1 MLGNTDTRETLSVP
15 ERVGSEWPLYAA
27 VYEEILRLISE
38 GVYPVGS
45 QLVGEPEFAK
55 QLGVSRVVLR
65 EAIRALEVDGIL
77 IKRAGIGTFVNE
89 PYPVIESSL
98 TTNYGMTEIIES
110 GGLEAG
116 TSSIAITDEMLD
128 AKYAARVDQPVG
140 SWVRKIERVRTAA
153 GRPVALT
160 VDYVPVATCRTSCKE
175 LAEGG
180 SLYDL
185 LESWGVSVKCGY
197 ARLIPTKAGH
207 HLGKALRI
215 SAESVVLLIEQVDCD
230 VDGRVVM
237 FSEEYH
243 IRTAFHFL
251 VRRVRENLKKVERSF
266 DGALA
271 EVDGD
276 YLRNW

>member
-1 MLGNTDTRETLSVP
+1 MLGNTEPRETGSVP

-27 VYEEILRLISE
+27 VYEEILRLIAE

-116 TSSIAITDEMLD
+116 TSSISITDEILD
-128 AKYAARVDQPVG
+128 PKLAGRLDQPNG

-160 VDYVPVATCRTSCKE
+160 VDYLPVVTCRTSCKE
-175 LAEGG
+175 LGEGG

-185 LESWGVSVKCGY
+185 LESWGICVKYGY

-207 HLGKALRI
+207 HLGKALGI
-215 SAESVVLLIEQVDCD
+215 SAESIVLLIEQVDCD
-230 VDGRVVM
+230 ADGHVVM

-243 IRTAFHFL
+243 IRTAFRFL
-251 VRRVRENLKKVERSF
+251 VRRVRGNLEGVQTSSDGVLVE
-266 DGALA
+266 A
-271 EVDGD
+271 DGD
-276 YLRNW
+276 HLRDW

>member
-1 MLGNTDTRETLSVP
+1 
-15 ERVGSEWPLYAA
+15 
-27 VYEEILRLISE
+27 
-38 GVYPVGS
+38 
-45 QLVGEPEFAK
+45 LVGEPEFAK

-89 PYPVIESSL
+89 PYPVIESIL
-98 TTNYGMTEIIES
+98 TTNYGMTEIIAN

-116 TSSIAITDEMLD
+116 TSSISITDELLD
-128 AKYAARVDQPVG
+128 AKYAERLDQPVG
-140 SWVRKIERVRTAA
+140 TWVRKIERVRTAA

-160 VDYVPVATCRTSCKE
+160 VDYIPVATCRTSCKE

-185 LESWGVSVKCGY
+185 LESWGISVKSGY
-197 ARLIPTKAGH
+197 ARIIPTKAGH
-207 HLGKALRI
+207 HLGKALSI
-215 SAESVVLLIEQVDCD
+215 SAESIVLLIEQVDCD
-230 VDGRVVM
+230 ADGHVVM

-243 IRTAFHFL
+243 IRTAFRFL
-251 VRRVRENLKKVERSF
+251 VRRVRDNLDKVEASF
-266 DGALA
+266 DGALR
-271 EVDGD
+271 EPDGD

>member
-1 MLGNTDTRETLSVP
+1 MADPREGAGGP

-27 VYEEILRLISE
+27 VYDEILRLVSE

-45 QLVGEPEFAK
+45 QLVGEPEFAR

-89 PYPVIESSL
+89 PYPIIESSL

-110 GGLEAG
+110 GGLAAG
-116 TSSIAITDEMLD
+116 TASIAITEEKLD
-128 AKYAARVDQPVG
+128 AKYAARLEQPVG
-140 SWVRKIERVRTAA
+140 TWVRKIERVRTAA

-160 VDYVPVATCRTSCKE
+160 VDYVPVLSCRSSCEE

-185 LESWGVSVKCGY
+185 LESWGIVVRNGY

-207 HLGKALRI
+207 HVGKALGI
-215 SAESVVLLIEQVDCD
+215 SAESIVLLIEQVDCD
-230 VDGRVVM
+230 EDGRVVM

-243 IRTAFHFL
+243 VRTAFRFL
-251 VRRVRENLKKVERSF
+251 VRRVRGTPERVSSSR
-266 DGALA
+266 DGRS
-271 EVDGD
+271 VRTDD
-276 YLRNW
+276 QYLGNW

>member
-1 MLGNTDTRETLSVP
+1 MLGNADTKEAGNLP

-27 VYEEILRLISE
+27 VYDEILRLISD
-38 GVYPVGS
+38 GIYPVGS

-89 PYPVIESSL
+89 PYPVIESTL
-98 TTNYGMTEIIES
+98 TTNYGMTEIIEN

-116 TSSIAITDEMLD
+116 TSSISITDEILD
-128 AKYAARVDQPVG
+128 VKYAERLDQPVG
-140 SWVRKIERVRTAA
+140 TSVRKIERVRTAA

-185 LESWGVSVKCGY
+185 LESWGISVKSGY
-197 ARLIPTKAGH
+197 ARIIPTKAGH

-215 SAESVVLLIEQVDCD
+215 SAESIVLLIEQVDCD
-230 VDGRVVM
+230 ADGHVVM

-243 IRTAFHFL
+243 IRTAFRFL
-251 VRRVRENLKKVERSF
+251 VRRVRDNLDKVEASF
-266 DGALA
+266 DGALR
-271 EVDGD
+271 EPDGD